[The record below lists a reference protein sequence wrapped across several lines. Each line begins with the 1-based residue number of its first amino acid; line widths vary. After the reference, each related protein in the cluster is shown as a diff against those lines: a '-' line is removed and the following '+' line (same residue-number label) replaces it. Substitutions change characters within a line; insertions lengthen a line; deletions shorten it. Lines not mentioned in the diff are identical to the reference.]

1 MRKWALALG
10 GVVACGSAHE
20 DVASSNATVALLPG
34 PTEPNVGRWTVEEP
48 GTPVL
53 GPCITGR
60 PHSFC
65 YTLTSKLDNPEL
77 RTKLPHVP
85 FARFRNAREIRHV
98 PMEIDIQAR
107 TDVSISPGDLH
118 FVLDGLVDTP
128 VDFQNIP
135 LFELESAVQSNLFV
149 YPEVTASYVAPG
161 TADLYTRGIR
171 LGYPPLDVR
180 SQDVS
185 TDFSLD
191 HTITA
196 VRVALDPTV
205 VLTPVQVFA
214 AQSCSFRDYDGLGS
228 VEGALALYD
237 QVPNFSEL
245 DSIEPGLLL
254 GTDRSEW
261 TDFGPTTLPAKS
273 QTWLSTDLQ
282 EYQPLRFAGSG
293 YYTPDSVWRDCG
305 VQFRLVRFGKFETD
319 DSYNSSGHKTCPNY
333 AGGHVASQDPEGVCG
348 DLYAQLTNCA
358 GYPRTDSHRHR
369 SRGFTSRRQCGHSH

>member
-1 MRKWALALG
+1 
-10 GVVACGSAHE
+10 
-20 DVASSNATVALLPG
+20 
-34 PTEPNVGRWTVEEP
+34 
-48 GTPVL
+48 
-53 GPCITGR
+53 
-60 PHSFC
+60 
-65 YTLTSKLDNPEL
+65 
-77 RTKLPHVP
+77 
-85 FARFRNAREIRHV
+85 
-98 PMEIDIQAR
+98 MEIDIQAR

-161 TADLYTRGIR
+161 TANIYTRGIR

-293 YYTPDSVWRDCG
+293 YYTPDWSGATAV
-305 VQFRLVRFGKFETD
+305 
-319 DSYNSSGHKTCPNY
+319 SSFALC
-333 AGGHVASQDPEGVCG
+333 
-348 DLYAQLTNCA
+348 DL
-358 GYPRTDSHRHR
+358 GS
-369 SRGFTSRRQCGHSH
+369 SRRTIRTTRRDIRRALITRGGMSPRRIRKAYVETFTPN